1 MHFDGSIDRWITH
14 TSTPTAG
21 HHHRHHGS
29 RRPRH
34 LDRSV
39 VRSPAPLISVRSPAA
54 AAAAI
59 MPHDC
64 SETTAHRLCPHCRT
78 YYQTGL
84 LDRSIDRSIYDYYY
98 HCQQHARSG
107 GRSSCR
113 HNLHAH
119 NNDDDGG
126 WPECIC
132 VGLQCSEARWM
143 RN

>member
-64 SETTAHRLCPHCRT
+64 SEPTAHRLCPHCRT

-84 LDRSIDRSIYDYYY
+84 LDRSIDRSTTTTTTVSSMLAAVVVVVVGTTCMPTTMMMMAD
-98 HCQQHARSG
+98 
-107 GRSSCR
+107 GRSADALACS
-113 HNLHAH
+113 AVKP
-119 NNDDDGG
+119 GG
-126 WPECIC
+126 
-132 VGLQCSEARWM
+132 
-143 RN
+143 